1 VVVCAFSSHVVSAR
15 LVGVG
20 GAGDVRFGATG
31 RWGGRAGRGIAG
43 EGRAGQG
50 RAEQSRA
57 GQGAG
62 VGFDA
67 MRCEAAGLGHGLE
80 RALDR
85 PLPPCFPQ
93 RPCIAT
99 FTHPPSCANST
110 EPPLIAIRT
119 EPPRSRSESLPPRVD
134 SFFPLLHPSNLSPH
148 LLAKEKQTPSTPT
161 EPYHTSRASQTQ
173 RPVPVSLNSESV
185 SLGTGVDFC
194 YPLPPHPPLLMRPL
208 LTSPLPCLC
217 VYLSVYLPCLPIYRP
232 TCSSIYAGT
241 DCFFGETVSGA
252 PRGGRKA

>member
-1 VVVCAFSSHVVSAR
+1 VFSTAAVYCDFYTSPVLRKLNRTPSDCHPHGTAKITLRVTSSPRR
-15 LVGVG
+15 L
-20 GAGDVRFGATG
+20 
-31 RWGGRAGRGIAG
+31 
-43 EGRAGQG
+43 
-50 RAEQSRA
+50 
-57 GQGAG
+57 
-62 VGFDA
+62 
-67 MRCEAAGLGHGLE
+67 L
-80 RALDR
+80 
-85 PLPPCFPQ
+85 LPPFAPFQ
-93 RPCIAT
+93 P
-99 FTHPPSCANST
+99 
-110 EPPLIAIRT
+110 
-119 EPPRSRSESLPPRVD
+119 
-134 SFFPLLHPSNLSPH
+134 SPH